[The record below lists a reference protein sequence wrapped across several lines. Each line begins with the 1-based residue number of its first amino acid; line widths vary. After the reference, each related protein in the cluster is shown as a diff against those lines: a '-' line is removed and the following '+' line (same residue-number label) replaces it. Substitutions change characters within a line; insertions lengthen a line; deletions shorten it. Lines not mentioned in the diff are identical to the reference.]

1 MKNAILL
8 LIAVFVLFA
17 CASEQKE
24 WEKAKAG
31 DVAALEQ
38 FLTKYANGQYAD
50 SAKTMIDTKNWALIE
65 QSKNVDDFNKFK
77 ETAKT
82 DAFKAQADAMIQKLS
97 QPSPEEQAVI
107 DMMAKGDVKE
117 MEKWVKDP
125 VNANNPKLADVK
137 AKVDELKAAAKP
149 APKKGK

>member
-38 FLTKYANGQYAD
+38 FLAKYSNGQYAD
-50 SAKTMIDTKNWALIE
+50 SAKTMIDTKNWEMIA
-65 QSKNVDDFNKFK
+65 QSTNIDDFKKFQ
-77 ETAKT
+77 ETAQT
-82 DAFKAQADAMIQKLS
+82 DAFKAQADEMIKKLTP
-97 QPSPEEQAVI
+97 PSPEEQAAM
-107 DMMAKGDVKE
+107 DLMAKGDLKE
-117 MEKWVKDP
+117 MDKWMKDP
-125 VNANNPKLADVK
+125 ANAQNPKMADVK
-137 AKVDELKAAAKP
+137 AKYDELKAAAP